1 VSDDPI
7 REARELIERSRRELL
22 DHLRALLA
30 KGSAQAQHIDNS
42 LLTLTAGALLLSIT
56 FVGTLSASKQC
67 LNLLFVA
74 WAAFILSMIC
84 VIVGM
89 MRPQLQSHQDAVNT
103 ANNLER
109 FSQMSFVDAAQQRP
123 TFPVGTQKTI
133 ASLNVIALVGF
144 IIGVGFLCSF
154 VGINLSQ
161 HKPPVSKAA
170 APSNQSLEPT
180 ADPQENSPTTSPTSI
195 PQASRSPVTGGSAP
209 SR

>member
-1 VSDDPI
+1 
-7 REARELIERSRRELL
+7 
-22 DHLRALLA
+22 
-30 KGSAQAQHIDNS
+30 
-42 LLTLTAGALLLSIT
+42 
-56 FVGTLSASKQC
+56 
-67 LNLLFVA
+67 
-74 WAAFILSMIC
+74 MIC

-89 MRPQLQSHQDAVNT
+89 MRAQLQSHQDAVDT

-109 FSQMSFVDAAQQRP
+109 FSQMSFVEAAQQRP

-133 ASLNVIALVGF
+133 ASLNVISLVGF

-180 ADPQENSPTTSPTSI
+180 ADPQENSPTTSPTST
-195 PQASRSPVTGGSAP
+195 PQASRSPVSGGSAP

>member
-1 VSDDPI
+1 MSDEPI
-7 REARELIERSRRELL
+7 KEARELIERTRRELL

-89 MRPQLQSHQDAVNT
+89 MQAQLQSHQDAVDT

-109 FSQMSFVDAAQQRP
+109 FSQMSFVEAAQQRP
-123 TFPVGTQKTI
+123 TFSVGTQKTI
-133 ASLNVIALVGF
+133 AGLNVIALVAF

-161 HKPPVSKAA
+161 QKPPVSKAA
-170 APSNQSLEPT
+170 SASNQSLEPT
-180 ADPQENSPTTSPTSI
+180 ADRQENSPTTSPTSSA
-195 PQASRSPVTGGSAP
+195 QASRNPVSGGSAP

>member
-1 VSDDPI
+1 MSDDPI

-89 MRPQLQSHQDAVNT
+89 MRAQLQSHQDAVNT

>member
-1 VSDDPI
+1 MSDEPLK
-7 REARELIERSRRELL
+7 EARELIERTRRELL

-30 KGSAQAQHIDNS
+30 KGSAQAQHIDTS

-56 FVGTLSASKQC
+56 FVGTLSASRQC

-89 MRPQLQSHQDAVNT
+89 MRAQLQSHQDSVDT

-109 FSQMSFVDAAQQRP
+109 FSQMNFVEAAQQRP

-133 ASLNVIALVGF
+133 ASLNVIALVAF

-161 HKPPVSKAA
+161 QKPAVSRAA
-170 APSNQSLEPT
+170 SVSNQSLEPT
-180 ADPQENSPTTSPTSI
+180 TDRQENSPTTSPTSS
-195 PQASRSPVTGGSAP
+195 PQASHNPVSGGSVR

>member
-7 REARELIERSRRELL
+7 REARELIGRSRRELL

-89 MRPQLQSHQDAVNT
+89 MRAQLQSHQDTVDT

-109 FSQMSFVDAAQQRP
+109 FSQMSFVEAAQQRP

-144 IIGVGFLCSF
+144 VIGVGFLCSF

-161 HKPPVSKAA
+161 HKPPEREKGSG
-170 APSNQSLEPT
+170 PSIDT
-180 ADPQENSPTTSPTSI
+180 D
-195 PQASRSPVTGGSAP
+195 RGCD
-209 SR
+209 